1 MASEDIQQG
10 DQERSRQNGER
21 RGRQERENPDGDDS
35 KREWGPR
42 ESSGGEFARRDTK
55 DTGREGA
62 GRFPGNRDVTGGP
75 GGRDAGERGADERS
89 EGPRRE
95 HSFRSRSDREG
106 GAPAR
111 REFPRRDEPTT
122 GDAPRQEESGERRE
136 GPGPGA
142 RRESFGERREGFG
155 ERRESFGERR
165 EGFGERREGPGDRRE
180 NFDRPRRDDYGAPR
194 REPYGAREGGRP
206 PYRPGMG
213 TQRGTGGAYRP
224 KGPRPPMKKKKKAR
238 VYFHQ
243 ALTRILLPKLLTKAK
258 YLSPALAR
266 QFIEAGRV
274 RVNARVV
281 SSRYYEVNLRKER
294 VTIDEAATEYPRRLS
309 YMVYNKPVGV
319 VCEKGDAAFD
329 ALFDP
334 TCTWSFPFGRLAKPV
349 SGLVIVSND
358 PRMVSTQHFMD
369 VELQKEYRLRLNKH
383 LTDEQIEE
391 LRGGILVGED
401 YLVPLKV
408 TPGAKN
414 SHSMWID
421 LTLLDDSYQR
431 IYGALK
437 ALGAEVV
444 KMRRTRIALL
454 NENMIPPGE
463 WRELSGFEVSALALS
478 RFMPGE
484 LPPEPL
490 PPPRPR
496 IERPKTGRF
505 SRDARGGR
513 DGGRDMGR
521 DAGRGGDRFG
531 GERGGGDR
539 GGWDRRPGG
548 PGAPGGAGGP
558 GGPGARRY
566 PPQRRREED
575 PDEREERLRQ
585 EAIADAIGNK

>member
-1 MASEDIQQG
+1 
-10 DQERSRQNGER
+10 
-21 RGRQERENPDGDDS
+21 
-35 KREWGPR
+35 
-42 ESSGGEFARRDTK
+42 
-55 DTGREGA
+55 
-62 GRFPGNRDVTGGP
+62 
-75 GGRDAGERGADERS
+75 
-89 EGPRRE
+89 
-95 HSFRSRSDREG
+95 
-106 GAPAR
+106 
-111 REFPRRDEPTT
+111 
-122 GDAPRQEESGERRE
+122 
-136 GPGPGA
+136 
-142 RRESFGERREGFG
+142 
-155 ERRESFGERR
+155 
-165 EGFGERREGPGDRRE
+165 
-180 NFDRPRRDDYGAPR
+180 
-194 REPYGAREGGRP
+194 
-206 PYRPGMG
+206 
-213 TQRGTGGAYRP
+213 
-224 KGPRPPMKKKKKAR
+224 MKKKKKAR

-334 TCTWSFPFGRLAKPV
+334 ACTWSFPFGRLAKSV

-383 LTDEQIEE
+383 LTDEQVEE

-463 WRELSGFEVSALALS
+463 WRELSGFEISALALS

-505 SRDARGGR
+505 ARDTRGGR
-513 DGGRDMGR
+513 EGGREMGR
-521 DAGRGGDRFG
+521 DVGRG
-531 GERGGGDR
+531 GERGGGER

-548 PGAPGGAGGP
+548 AGAP